1 MCEKKCCENC
11 IYRYR
16 VDDTTY
22 VCDRCPDDSIE
33 ANECGMYLF
42 NAEQS
47 KAFCCPSYYE
57 QIGNNEYAVMCYSMW
72 EKTVYPKLRQEY
84 ERYVNMMYNRLYT
97 NVKYIL
103 KYNFPDAHGLEG
115 DYEETF
121 TDKETAIAAA
131 VKASQDKSNYNIFL
145 RKEWFDK
152 MYEKP
157 DHCYIE
163 WEKEAA
169 KERK

>member
-1 MCEKKCCENC
+1 M
-11 IYRYR
+11 
-16 VDDTTY
+16 Y

-33 ANECGMYLF
+33 ANECGKYLF

-47 KAFCCPSYYE
+47 KTFCCPSYYE
-57 QIGNNEYAVMCYSMW
+57 QIGNNEYSVMCYSMW
-72 EKTVYPKLRQEY
+72 EKTFYPKLRQEY
-84 ERYVNMMYNRLYT
+84 ERYVNMMYNRMYV

-121 TDKETAIAAA
+121 TDKETAIAEA
-131 VKASQDKSNYNIFL
+131 VKASQDKSNYNIFV

-152 MYEKP
+152 MYEKT
-157 DHCYIE
+157 DHCWIE
-163 WEKEAA
+163 WEKEAK